1 MIFFGLLIHVVHSTS
16 LREKVMQ
23 QERQELKEL
32 QKRIKTDDLFK
43 ELFLNFSQ
51 SWEQSKSLPHKKLT
65 DRQWEWFHNLSV
77 PLDENGELAEPED
90 DDDGVTIATNFVTD
104 VVRNKPT
111 DKIVR
116 KQDQIDDVLS
126 RPKRQGSCD
135 TIPKAKRNRKEWR
148 VLKPSQRQ
156 KYIDA
161 LANLDTFIPDPVGDP
176 GTSAFDLFVLM
187 HRFISAPG
195 AHAGASFLGWHREYL
210 WR

>member
-1 MIFFGLLIHVVHSTS
+1 MIILGLFIQAVHSIS
-16 LREKVMQ
+16 PREKVMQ
-23 QERQELKEL
+23 QERQELEEL

-43 ELFLNFSQ
+43 DLFLNFSQ
-51 SWEQSKSLPHKKLT
+51 SWEESNSLPHKKLT
-65 DRQWEWFHNLSV
+65 ERQWEWFHNLSL

-90 DDDGVTIATNFVTD
+90 DDDVSTTTDPIRD
-104 VVRNKPT
+104 VVRK
-111 DKIVR
+111 KLRGKLVR
-116 KQDQIDDVLS
+116 IRDWIDDVLS

-156 KYIDA
+156 KYINA
-161 LANLDTFIPDPVGDP
+161 LGSLDTFIPDPVGDP

-187 HRFISAPG
+187 HRFASAPG